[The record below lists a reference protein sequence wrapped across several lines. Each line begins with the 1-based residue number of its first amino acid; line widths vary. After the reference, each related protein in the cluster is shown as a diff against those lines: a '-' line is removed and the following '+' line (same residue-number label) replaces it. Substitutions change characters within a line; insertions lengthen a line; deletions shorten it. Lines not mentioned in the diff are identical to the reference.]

1 MVTPHPFANPIDG
14 LQATCLHAETQP
26 LADARWARGRMPTAT
41 AAYRAD
47 LLFRPPYTCNRALGT
62 SRFHHNAGHVGLRLI
77 QSHGWPDRDLAS
89 GIGEAI
95 MADYALKHG
104 KRSMPAAWLTD
115 VPYGRM

>member
-47 LLFRPPYTCNRALGT
+47 LLFRPHRPITGRWARVGFITMPGMSAYGLFKVTDGRTETWHRELG
-62 SRFHHNAGHVGLRLI
+62 RQLWR
-77 QSHGWPDRDLAS
+77 
-89 GIGEAI
+89 I
-95 MADYALKHG
+95 MH
-104 KRSMPAAWLTD
+104 
-115 VPYGRM
+115 

>member
-47 LLFRPPYTCNRALGT
+47 LLFRPIYL
-62 SRFHHNAGHVGLRLI
+62 
-77 QSHGWPDRDLAS
+77 
-89 GIGEAI
+89 
-95 MADYALKHG
+95 
-104 KRSMPAAWLTD
+104 
-115 VPYGRM
+115 